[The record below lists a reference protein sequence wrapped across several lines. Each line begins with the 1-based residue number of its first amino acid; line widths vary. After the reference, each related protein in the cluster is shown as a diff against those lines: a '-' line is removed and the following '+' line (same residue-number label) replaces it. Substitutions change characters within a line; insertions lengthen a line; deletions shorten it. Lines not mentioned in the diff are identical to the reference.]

1 MAVIKSNKYDVMQT
15 KETYYIKR
23 GDQYIP
29 ISEYDADITDS
40 FKYGTHLVVNHLGCK
55 MFSYDI
61 QPDNAAMIASLK
73 IFKEYLVKRMYVAG
87 EARPRNGKGV
97 PFTEK
102 QMEAYNKL
110 KEELGENTYYFEFPA
125 VGEIVEKAL
134 KDFMEFTGE
143 KYKDYPFVKK
153 AYDNLM
159 LKIKLC
165 IDNVE

>member
-1 MAVIKSNKYDVMQT
+1 MAVIKPKKYDVMQT

-23 GDQYIP
+23 GEEFIP
-29 ISEYDADITDS
+29 ISEYDSDITDS

-55 MFSYDI
+55 MYSYEI
-61 QPDNAAMIASLK
+61 EPDNAAMIASLK

-87 EARPRNGKGV
+87 EASPKNGSRV

-102 QMEAYNKL
+102 QMKAYNKL
-110 KEELGENTYYFEFPA
+110 KEELGEHTHYFEFPA
-125 VGEIVEKAL
+125 LNDIVDKAL
-134 KDFMEFTGE
+134 KDFMEFSGD

-153 AYDNLM
+153 AYDNLL

-165 IDNVE
+165 IDKAE